1 MKYLRYFVELPG
13 QFETRLQNWLMKGE
27 VSGWSGKRILRL
39 QFSNLSDREQLF
51 LMEQLLSKGGV
62 VEFST
67 WPESRQVLHVQ
78 IGLDVFKEL
87 VKEWQKNANL
97 SPQLLVECQNLINL
111 QQPQKYELDCRGKKL
126 LLHKRTHIMGILN
139 VTPDSFYDG
148 GRYHH
153 AEQAVEH
160 SLRLEAEGADV
171 IDVGGESTRP
181 GAQSISVQ
189 EELDRVLPVIEAL
202 VKNVT
207 VPISIDTYKAP
218 VAEAALQAGAHMVND
233 ISGFH
238 FDLELPEIVAKYQV
252 PVVLMHIK
260 GTPREMQRDPR
271 YLDLLGEVIDYLKE
285 GITRAHRAGVSE
297 EQIVIDPGIG
307 FGKRLH
313 DNYVLLQRLSELQLL
328 RKPILVGPSRKSFI
342 GKVVNR
348 PPEERLWGT
357 AAAVTVAI
365 LNGADIIRVHDVAS
379 IKQVAQIADVFV
391 GKNSDWS

>member
-13 QFETRLQNWLMKGE
+13 QFEAQLQNWLMKGE

-39 QFSNLSDREQLF
+39 QFSNLSDRERLF

-62 VEFST
+62 VEFSA

-126 LLHKRTHIMGILN
+126 LLHKRTHIIGILN

-160 SLRLEAEGADV
+160 GLRLEAEGADV

-313 DNYVLLQRLSELQLL
+313 DNYVLLQRLPELQLL

-365 LNGADIIRVHDVAS
+365 LNGADIIRVHDVAA

>member
-39 QFSNLSDREQLF
+39 QFSNLSDREQVF

-62 VEFST
+62 VEFSR

-87 VKEWQKNANL
+87 VEEWQKNANL
-97 SPQLLVECQNLINL
+97 SPQLLVECQDLINL

-126 LLHKRTHIMGILN
+126 FLHKRTHIMGILN

-153 AEQAVEH
+153 AEQAVERG
-160 SLRLEAEGADV
+160 LRLEAEGADV

-313 DNYVLLQRLSELQLL
+313 DNYVLLQRLPELQLL

-365 LNGADIIRVHDVAS
+365 LNGADIIRVHDVAA

>member
-13 QFETRLQNWLMKGE
+13 QFEAQLQNWLMKGE

-39 QFSNLSDREQLF
+39 QFSNLSDRERLF

-62 VEFST
+62 VEFSA

-87 VKEWQKNANL
+87 VEEWQKNANL
-97 SPQLLVECQNLINL
+97 SPQLLVECQDLINL

-153 AEQAVEH
+153 AEQAVERG
-160 SLRLEAEGADV
+160 LRLEAEGADV

-218 VAEAALQAGAHMVND
+218 VAEAALRAGVHMVND

-313 DNYVLLQRLSELQLL
+313 DNYVLLQRLPELQLL

-365 LNGADIIRVHDVAS
+365 LNGADIIRVHDVAA

>member
-51 LMEQLLSKGGV
+51 LREQLLSKGGV

-87 VKEWQKNANL
+87 VEEWQKNANL
-97 SPQLLVECQNLINL
+97 SPQLLVECQDLINL

-160 SLRLEAEGADV
+160 GLRLEAEGADV

-271 YLDLLGEVIDYLKE
+271 YLDLLGEVIDYLKG

-365 LNGADIIRVHDVAS
+365 LNGADIIRVHDVAA